1 MSMRGF
7 WLLGLALMTAAVPAR
22 AQQYPERP
30 IRVIV
35 PFAPGGATDIVARV
49 VSQNMSQRLGQPMV
63 VENRAGAGGNIGSD
77 ACAKAAPDG
86 YTVCVSTISAHAIN
100 ASVYPNMPYDNLK
113 DFWDITLLAKQ
124 PNLLVVNKDLPA
136 RNLQQ
141 MIDLLKAKPG
151 EYTYGSSGVGTSQH
165 LGMELL
171 LQTVGSS
178 AVHVPYRGS
187 SQSLNDLMSGQVGII
202 LDNFSSAWP
211 VAQDGR
217 IRALGV
223 GSLERNPAAPDL
235 PAIAEILPGFES
247 VSWTG
252 FFAPAGVP
260 RPIIDRLNKE
270 AVAALK
276 EPEVLARFRDLGLQ
290 PGGNSPEEFH
300 AFVAA
305 ETKRWGEV
313 ARRANIKAE

>member
-1 MSMRGF
+1 MI
-7 WLLGLALMTAAVPAR
+7 GLALVAAALPAQ
-22 AQQYPERP
+22 AQEYPTRP

-49 VSQNMSQRLGQPMV
+49 VSQSMSQRLGQPMV

-100 ASVYPNMPYDNLK
+100 ASVYPNMPYNNLK

-124 PNLLVVNKDLPA
+124 PNLLVVNKDVPA
-136 RNLQQ
+136 QTLQQ

-151 EYTYGSSGVGTSQH
+151 DYTYGSSGVGTSQH

-171 LQTVGSS
+171 LQTIGSN

-187 SQSLNDLMSGQVGII
+187 SQSLNDLMSGQVQMI

-235 PAIAEILPGFES
+235 PAIAESLPGFES

-270 AVAALK
+270 ARTALT
-276 EPEVLARFRDLGLQ
+276 EAGVLARFRDLGLQ
-290 PGGNSPEEFH
+290 PGGNSTDEFH

-305 ETKRWGEV
+305 ETKRWGDV
-313 ARRANIKAE
+313 ARRANIRAE

>member
-1 MSMRGF
+1 MSLHRIWMV
-7 WLLGLALMTAAVPAR
+7 GLALAAVALPAR
-22 AQQYPERP
+22 AQDYPTRP

-49 VSQNMSQRLGQPMV
+49 VSQSMSQRLGQPMV

-113 DFWDITLLAKQ
+113 DFWNITLLVKQ
-124 PNLLVVNKDLPA
+124 PNLLVVNKDVPA
-136 RNLQQ
+136 QTLQQ
-141 MIDLLKAKPG
+141 MIDLLKAKPDD
-151 EYTYGSSGVGTSQH
+151 YTYGTSGVGTSQH

-171 LQTVGSS
+171 LQTIGST

-187 SQSLNDLMSGQVGII
+187 SQSLSDLMSGQVQMI

-235 PAIAEILPGFES
+235 PAIAEILPGFQS

-270 AVAALK
+270 ARAALA

-290 PGGNSPEEFH
+290 PGGGSVEEFQ
-300 AFVAA
+300 AFVAE

-313 ARRANIKAE
+313 ARRANIRAE

>member
-1 MSMRGF
+1 MSLRAF
-7 WLLGLALMTAAVPAR
+7 CLGLAMAAAALPAL
-22 AQQYPERP
+22 AQEYPTRP

-35 PFAPGGATDIVARV
+35 PFSPGGATDILARV
-49 VSQNMSQRLGQPMV
+49 VSQSMSKRLGQPMV
-63 VENRAGAGGNIGSD
+63 IENRAGAGGNLGSD

-86 YTVCVSTISAHAIN
+86 YTLCVSTISAHAIN

-124 PNLLVVNKDLPA
+124 PNLLVVSPDVPA
-136 RNLQQ
+136 RNLKD
-141 MIDLLKAKPG
+141 MVALLKNKPG

-171 LQTVGSS
+171 LQTIGSN

-187 SQSLNDLMSGQVGII
+187 SQSLNDLMAGQIQMI

-252 FFAPAGVP
+252 LFAPVGVA
-260 RPIIDRLNKE
+260 RPVVDRLNKE
-270 AVAALK
+270 ARTALTD
-276 EPEVLARFRDLGLQ
+276 PDVLARFRELGLQ
-290 PGGNSPEEFH
+290 AAGNSPEEFH

-305 ETKRWGEV
+305 ETKRWGDV
-313 ARRANIKAE
+313 ARRANIKPE